1 MKFIKKYYII
11 QIQKMKGNFM
21 DKIQKIISFIKEIE
35 ISSVINL
42 IIALAVIIIFLLLSH
57 ILAYWIVR
65 LFVKE
70 QDKKEIKQGDLYKSL
85 KSFFNFS
92 GIYIATK
99 ILNLNTDQNLF
110 IDKCYRIVI
119 FWTVARAISGIFE
132 AREILIDKLN
142 KESDIK
148 KNAFM
153 TSVVGKIVKIIL
165 YIIALYLSLKEFN
178 YDIGGIATGLGLTG
192 AVVAL
197 AAQDIVK
204 QIFAGLTIFID
215 KPFEIGDW
223 VEVGDISGTVED
235 ITIKSTK
242 IRTIEDTV
250 VTVPND
256 TMTSSSII
264 NWGKIKKRIYKAN
277 LKLALET
284 EETTVEKVINRIRF
298 ILKYNKDI
306 IKDSISV
313 QFNKIDNDS
322 INILIYVETTITK
335 YIEYQ
340 YFCNKLNLTLLNILE
355 TQGVKLAYPGQNI
368 YIKEGKIST
377 SINSQETKEKL
388 STKPTKIKK

>member
-1 MKFIKKYYII
+1 MMKFIKKYYII

-70 QDKKEIKQGDLYKSL
+70 QEKKEIKQGDLYKSL

-165 YIIALYLSLKEFN
+165 YIIAIYLSLKEFN

-355 TQGVKLAYPGQNI
+355 TQGVRLA
-368 YIKEGKIST
+368 
-377 SINSQETKEKL
+377 
-388 STKPTKIKK
+388 

>member
-1 MKFIKKYYII
+1 
-11 QIQKMKGNFM
+11 M

-65 LFVKE
+65 LFVKD

-110 IDKCYRIVI
+110 IDKFYRIVI

-355 TQGVKLAYPGQNI
+355 TQGVRLAYPGQNI

-377 SINSQETKEKL
+377 SINSQETNEKL

>member
-1 MKFIKKYYII
+1 
-11 QIQKMKGNFM
+11 M
-21 DKIQKIISFIKEIE
+21 DKIQEIVSFIKEIE

-110 IDKCYRIVI
+110 IDKFYRIVI

-355 TQGVKLAYPGQNI
+355 TQGVRLAYPGQNI

>member
-1 MKFIKKYYII
+1 
-11 QIQKMKGNFM
+11 M

-132 AREILIDKLN
+132 AREILIYKLN

-223 VEVGDISGTVED
+223 VEVGDIS
-235 ITIKSTK
+235 
-242 IRTIEDTV
+242 DTV

-256 TMTSSSII
+256 TMTNSSII

-355 TQGVKLAYPGQNI
+355 TQGVRLAYPGQNI

>member
-1 MKFIKKYYII
+1 
-11 QIQKMKGNFM
+11 
-21 DKIQKIISFIKEIE
+21 
-35 ISSVINL
+35 
-42 IIALAVIIIFLLLSH
+42 
-57 ILAYWIVR
+57 
-65 LFVKE
+65 
-70 QDKKEIKQGDLYKSL
+70 
-85 KSFFNFS
+85 
-92 GIYIATK
+92 
-99 ILNLNTDQNLF
+99 
-110 IDKCYRIVI
+110 
-119 FWTVARAISGIFE
+119 
-132 AREILIDKLN
+132 
-142 KESDIK
+142 
-148 KNAFM
+148 M

-284 EETTVEKVINRIRF
+284 EEATVEKVINRIRF

-335 YIEYQ
+335 YVEYQ

-355 TQGVKLAYPGQNI
+355 TQGVRLAYPGQNI
-368 YIKEGKIST
+368 YIKEGKILESV
-377 SINSQETKEKL
+377 NSQETTEKL

>member
-1 MKFIKKYYII
+1 
-11 QIQKMKGNFM
+11 M
-21 DKIQKIISFIKEIE
+21 DKIQEIVSFIKEIE

-119 FWTVARAISGIFE
+119 FWTVARVISGIFE
-132 AREILIDKLN
+132 SREILIDKLN

-153 TSVVGKIVKIIL
+153 TSVFGKIVKIIL
-165 YIIALYLSLKEFN
+165 YIIAIYLSLKEFN

-355 TQGVKLAYPGQNI
+355 TQGVRLAYPGQNI

-377 SINSQETKEKL
+377 SINSQETNEKL

>member
-1 MKFIKKYYII
+1 
-11 QIQKMKGNFM
+11 M
-21 DKIQKIISFIKEIE
+21 DKIQKMISFIKEIE

-70 QDKKEIKQGDLYKSL
+70 QEKKEIKQGDLYKSL

-110 IDKCYRIVI
+110 IDKFYRIVI

-355 TQGVKLAYPGQNI
+355 TQGVRLAYPGQNI

>member
-110 IDKCYRIVI
+110 IDKFYRIVI

-355 TQGVKLAYPGQNI
+355 TQGVRLAYPGQNI